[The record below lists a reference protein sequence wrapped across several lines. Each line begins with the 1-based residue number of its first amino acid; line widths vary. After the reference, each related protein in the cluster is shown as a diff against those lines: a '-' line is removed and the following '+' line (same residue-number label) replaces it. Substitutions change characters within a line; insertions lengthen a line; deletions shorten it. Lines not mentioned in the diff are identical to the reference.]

1 MKKKMLTIVIVVIA
15 VIALV
20 FVGWYVMFV
29 HFGRGPAFPF
39 LATADL
45 DDGVSARIPL
55 ADDPLLADAGTEEEA
70 RKIAEQYGITLVSY
84 GNGIATYQ
92 TDEDPY
98 EVIARGEKKGYP
110 KLSIN
115 FVQEAFEPTDPIEP
129 TEPIKLTEPI
139 KPTELYNGQYENK
152 ELEEKE

>member
-1 MKKKMLTIVIVVIA
+1 MKKKMLTVVIVIIA

-39 LATADL
+39 LKTVEIGNVAST
-45 DDGVSARIPL
+45 RIPL
-55 ADDPLLADAGTEEEA
+55 ADDPLIADAGTEEEA
-70 RKIAEQYGITLVSY
+70 QKIAEQYGITLVSY

-98 EVIARGEKKGYP
+98 EVIARGEKNGYP
-110 KLSIN
+110 QLSIN
-115 FVQEAFEPTDPIEP
+115 FVQEVFEPTDPIEP

>member
-1 MKKKMLTIVIVVIA
+1 MKKKMLTVVIVIIA

-39 LATADL
+39 LATAEIGD
-45 DDGVSARIPL
+45 VTSARIPI
-55 ADDPLLADAGTEEEA
+55 ADDPLVADAGTEKEA
-70 RKIAEQYGITLVSY
+70 QKIAEQYGITLVSY

-98 EVIARGEKKGYP
+98 EVIARGEKNGYP
-110 KLSIN
+110 QLSIN
-115 FVQEAFEPTDPIEP
+115 FEQEIIEP
-129 TEPIKLTEPI
+129 ADPMDPAKLQI
-139 KPTELYNGQYENK
+139 DQYLDVK
-152 ELEEKE
+152 LEEKE